1 MPEFGNRRSAK
12 QYAGLV
18 AKGMAMGAADVVPGV
33 SGGTVA
39 FISGIYTELIDSLR
53 SIKPGLV
60 MTLFRQG
67 PLAVWREVNGPFL
80 AAVFGG
86 IFLSVFSLAKLISA
100 ALTQYP
106 IFIWSFFFG
115 LILASA
121 ILLWRQI
128 SEHSLATMTA
138 LVLGAIAAY
147 SVSKLGVNELEV
159 SPLVLFGG
167 GALAICA
174 MILPGISGGFI
185 LLMLGL
191 YQPVIDAI
199 KNFEILNLLYV
210 AAGAGIGLVAFSHV
224 LSFLLHRFRA
234 LTMASLTGFLF
245 GSLNLIWP
253 WKHVI
258 SSRINSKGIE
268 VPLLQE
274 NVLPSQFETLTGM
287 SSHSLLASCFC
298 AAGLL
303 LVILLEKWGQKEQN
317 S

>member
-1 MPEFGNRRSAK
+1 MPKFATERSTK
-12 QYAGLV
+12 QYIGLL

-53 SIKPGLV
+53 SIKPGLLI
-60 MTLFRQG
+60 TLFREG
-67 PLAVWREVNGPFL
+67 PLAVWREVNGAFL

-86 IFLSVFSLAKLISA
+86 IFLSVFSLAKLISS
-100 ALTQYP
+100 ALSHYP

-121 ILLWRQI
+121 VMLWRQI
-128 SEHSLATMTA
+128 SEHSVATTAA
-138 LVLGAIAAY
+138 LVLGAAAAY
-147 SVSKLGVNELEV
+147 WVSKMGVNELEV
-159 SPLVLFGG
+159 TTLVLFTG

-199 KNFEILNLLYV
+199 KNFELMNLATI
-210 AAGAGIGLVAFSHV
+210 AAGAALGLVAFSHV
-224 LSFLLHRFRA
+224 LSFLLHRFKA

-253 WKHVI
+253 WKQVI
-258 SSRINSKGIE
+258 SSRINSKGVE
-268 VPLLQE
+268 VPVVQE
-274 NVLPSQFETLTGM
+274 NILPGQFELLTGM
-287 SSHSLLASCFC
+287 PSHYLAAGCFC
-298 AAGLL
+298 AVGLL
-303 LVILLEKWGQKEQN
+303 LVMVLEKWGQNEQKT
-317 S
+317 

>member
-1 MPEFGNRRSAK
+1 MSDTPSRRRGKDFLSL
-12 QYAGLV
+12 LV
-18 AKGMAMGAADVVPGV
+18 KGMAMGAADVVPGV

-53 SIKPGLV
+53 SIKPTLLL
-60 MTLFRQG
+60 TLFKEG
-67 PLAVWREVNGPFL
+67 PASVWRAINGPFL

-86 IFLSVFSLAKLISA
+86 IAISVFSLAKLISS
-100 ALTQYP
+100 ALVLYP

-121 ILLWRQI
+121 YVLWKQI
-128 SEHSLATMTA
+128 PEHSAGTITA
-138 LVLGAIAAY
+138 LLIGAIFAY
-147 SVSKLGVNELEV
+147 FISIMGSSELEV

-199 KNFEILNLLYV
+199 KSFDIASLSCV
-210 AAGAGIGLVAFSHV
+210 AAGAAVGLVAFSHV
-224 LSFLLHRFRA
+224 LSFLLHRFKA

-253 WKHVI
+253 WKQVV
-258 SSRINSKGIE
+258 SSRVNSKGID
-268 VPLLQE
+268 VPVVQE
-274 NVLPSQFETLTGM
+274 NLLPQQFELLTGM
-287 SSHSLLASCFC
+287 SSHYLLAGCFC

-317 S
+317 L

>member
-1 MPEFGNRRSAK
+1 MSKTSSRRSGK
-12 QYAGLV
+12 DFIGLLL
-18 AKGMAMGAADVVPGV
+18 KGMAMGAADVVPGV

-53 SIKPGLV
+53 SIKLTLLL
-60 MTLFRQG
+60 TLFKEG
-67 PLAVWREVNGPFL
+67 PGAVWKAINGPFL

-86 IFLSVFSLAKLISA
+86 ILISVFSLAKLISA
-100 ALTQYP
+100 ALGQYP

-121 ILLWRQI
+121 YILWKQI
-128 SEHSLATMTA
+128 SDHNLGTVVA
-138 LVLGAIAAY
+138 LVLGVVFAY
-147 SVSKLGVNELEV
+147 FVSTMGSSEIEV

-199 KNFEILNLLYV
+199 KSFDIVSLAYV
-210 AAGAGIGLVAFSHV
+210 AAGAGVGLVAFSHI

-253 WKHVI
+253 WKQVV

-268 VPLLQE
+268 VPVVQE
-274 NVLPSQFETLTGM
+274 NLLPQQFELLTGM
-287 SSHSLLASCFC
+287 SSHYLLAGCFC

-303 LVILLEKWGQKEQN
+303 LVILLERWGQKEQN
-317 S
+317 L